1 MKLIELKDIPLE
13 PVSHDPQI
21 LKQVMIDKGVVPRL
35 TKFSRTLIKAG
46 QSVSPH
52 KHDSMYEILFLLTG
66 KGQLIVDGDKVELS
80 ARQCLIVEP
89 GELHSIPEVSEDID
103 MIYFGI
109 EE

>member
-21 LKQVMIDKGVVPRL
+21 LKQVMIDIGVVPRL
-35 TKFSRTLIKAG
+35 TNFSRALIKAG

-52 KHDSMYEILFLLTG
+52 KHDSAYEVLFLLTG
-66 KGQLIVDGDKVELS
+66 KGQLIVDGDKIELS

>member
-21 LKQVMIDKGVVPRL
+21 LKQVMIDIGVVPRL
-35 TKFSRTLIKAG
+35 TKFSRALIKTG

-52 KHDSMYEILFLLTG
+52 KHDSAYEILFLLTG
-66 KGQLIVDGDKVELS
+66 KGQLIVDGDKVKLS